1 MNVGGGGEEF
11 KYIKMVINHLCLLRN
26 SKDSL
31 LFDFKKYTLKG
42 EGKFYFD
49 QVFPLPLGRKGGKN
63 SSFKEQQ
70 FKFHP

>member
-1 MNVGGGGEEF
+1 
-11 KYIKMVINHLCLLRN
+11 MVINHLCLLRN

-49 QVFPLPLGRKGGKN
+49 RSLIWRTRVM
-63 SSFKEQQ
+63 SSDALVQSGFS
-70 FKFHP
+70 